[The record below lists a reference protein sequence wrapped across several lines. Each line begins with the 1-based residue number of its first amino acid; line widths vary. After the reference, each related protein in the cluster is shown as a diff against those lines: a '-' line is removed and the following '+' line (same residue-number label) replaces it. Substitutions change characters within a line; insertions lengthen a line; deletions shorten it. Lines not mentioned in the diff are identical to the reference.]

1 MLLNVART
9 RTAPFPFSIISSGIT
24 SGSIGGT
31 ESSGIPGQTNVSCEI
46 VTTARHDNRLA
57 H

>member
-31 ESSGIPGQTNVSCEI
+31 ERSGIPGQTNVSCEI
-46 VTTARHDNRLA
+46 INTERHGNRHA